1 MIIWTSS
8 ISIFLF
14 RYIFKDYAA
23 DLRFLIIGSLFP
35 LILDSLSYN
44 FGISNKTQFL
54 GHSLLFNVSLFFLIM
69 IITKRSS
76 KIRSN
81 ALLFS
86 IGAFLY
92 LVLSFTWTNQ
102 SIFLYPFFENEQN
115 FIILSS
121 QIEIVLNLIGIL
133 YLIIKFKN
141 FENLKLFLKNGKLLW
156 CKKHIYW
163 NKN

>member
-23 DLRFLIIGSLFP
+23 DLRFIILGSLYP

-69 IITKRSS
+69 IITKRGS

-102 SIFLYPFFENEQN
+102 SVFLYPFFENEQN
-115 FIILSS
+115 FIVLSS
-121 QIEIVLNLIGIL
+121 QFEIVLNLIGII

-141 FENLKLFLKNGKLLW
+141 FESLKLFLRNGNLL
-156 CKKHIYW
+156 
-163 NKN
+163 

>member
-23 DLRFLIIGSLFP
+23 DLRFIIIGSLYP

-69 IITKRSS
+69 IITKRGS

-102 SIFLYPFFENEQN
+102 SVVLYPFFENEQN
-115 FIILSS
+115 FIVLSS

-141 FENLKLFLKNGKLLW
+141 FENLKLFLKNGKLL
-156 CKKHIYW
+156 
-163 NKN
+163 

>member
-23 DLRFLIIGSLFP
+23 DLRFIILGSLYP
-35 LILDSLSYN
+35 LLLDSLIYN

-69 IITKRSS
+69 IITKRGS

-115 FIILSS
+115 FIVLSS
-121 QIEIVLNLIGIL
+121 QFEIVLNLIGIL

-141 FENLKLFLKNGKLLW
+141 FENLKLFLKNGKLL
-156 CKKHIYW
+156 
-163 NKN
+163 

>member
-23 DLRFLIIGSLFP
+23 DLRFIILGSLYP

-69 IITKRSS
+69 IITKRGS

-102 SIFLYPFFENEQN
+102 IIFLYPFFENEQN
-115 FIILSS
+115 FIVLSS

-141 FENLKLFLKNGKLLW
+141 FENLKLFLKNGKLL
-156 CKKHIYW
+156 
-163 NKN
+163 

>member
-23 DLRFLIIGSLFP
+23 DLRFIILGSLYP
-35 LILDSLSYN
+35 LLLDSLIYN

-69 IITKRSS
+69 IITKRGS

-115 FIILSS
+115 FIVLSS
-121 QIEIVLNLIGIL
+121 QIEIVLNSIGIL

-141 FENLKLFLKNGKLLW
+141 FENLKLFLKNGKLL
-156 CKKHIYW
+156 
-163 NKN
+163 

>member
-23 DLRFLIIGSLFP
+23 DLRFLIIGSLYP

-69 IITKRSS
+69 IITKRGS

-115 FIILSS
+115 FIVLSS
-121 QIEIVLNLIGIL
+121 QIEIVLNLVGTL

-141 FENLKLFLKNGKLLW
+141 FENLKLFLKNGKLL
-156 CKKHIYW
+156 
-163 NKN
+163 

>member
-1 MIIWTSS
+1 MIIWTLS

-23 DLRFLIIGSLFP
+23 DLRFIIIGSLYP

-69 IITKRSS
+69 IITKRGS

-115 FIILSS
+115 FIVLSS

-141 FENLKLFLKNGKLLW
+141 FENLKLFLKNGKLL
-156 CKKHIYW
+156 
-163 NKN
+163 

>member
-23 DLRFLIIGSLFP
+23 DLRFIIIGSLYP
-35 LILDSLSYN
+35 LMLDSLSYN
-44 FGISNKTQFL
+44 FGISYKTQFL

-69 IITKRSS
+69 IITKRGS

-115 FIILSS
+115 FIVLSS
-121 QIEIVLNLIGIL
+121 QIEIVLNSIGIL

-141 FENLKLFLKNGKLLW
+141 FENLKLFLKNGKLL
-156 CKKHIYW
+156 
-163 NKN
+163 

>member
-115 FIILSS
+115 FIVLSS

-141 FENLKLFLKNGKLLW
+141 FENLKLFLKNGKLL
-156 CKKHIYW
+156 
-163 NKN
+163 

>member
-23 DLRFLIIGSLFP
+23 DLRFIIIGSLYP

-69 IITKRSS
+69 IITKRGS

-121 QIEIVLNLIGIL
+121 QIEIFLNLIGIL

-141 FENLKLFLKNGKLLW
+141 FENLKLFLKNGKLL
-156 CKKHIYW
+156 
-163 NKN
+163 

>member
-23 DLRFLIIGSLFP
+23 DLRFLIIGSLYP

-44 FGISNKTQFL
+44 FGISNKSQFL

-141 FENLKLFLKNGKLLW
+141 FENLKLFLKNGKLL
-156 CKKHIYW
+156 
-163 NKN
+163 

>member
-23 DLRFLIIGSLFP
+23 DLRFIIIGSLYP

-69 IITKRSS
+69 IITKRGS

-115 FIILSS
+115 FIVLSS

-133 YLIIKFKN
+133 YLIIKIKN
-141 FENLKLFLKNGKLLW
+141 FENLKLFLKNGKLL
-156 CKKHIYW
+156 
-163 NKN
+163 

>member
-23 DLRFLIIGSLFP
+23 DLRFIIIGSLYP

-141 FENLKLFLKNGKLLW
+141 FENLKLFLKNGKLL
-156 CKKHIYW
+156 
-163 NKN
+163 

>member
-1 MIIWTSS
+1 MVIWTSS

-23 DLRFLIIGSLFP
+23 DLRFIIIGSLYP

-69 IITKRSS
+69 IITKRGS

-115 FIILSS
+115 FIVLSS
-121 QIEIVLNLIGIL
+121 QIEIVLNSIGIL

-141 FENLKLFLKNGKLLW
+141 FENLKLFLKNGKLL
-156 CKKHIYW
+156 
-163 NKN
+163 

>member
-23 DLRFLIIGSLFP
+23 DLRFIIIGSLYP

-69 IITKRSS
+69 IITKRGS

-115 FIILSS
+115 FIVLSS
-121 QIEIVLNLIGIL
+121 QFEIVLNLIGVI

-141 FENLKLFLKNGKLLW
+141 FENLKLFLKNGKLL
-156 CKKHIYW
+156 
-163 NKN
+163 

>member
-23 DLRFLIIGSLFP
+23 DLRFIIIGSLYP

-69 IITKRSS
+69 IITKRGS

-115 FIILSS
+115 FIVLSS
-121 QIEIVLNLIGIL
+121 QIEIVLNLIGIF

-141 FENLKLFLKNGKLLW
+141 FENLKLFLKNGKLL
-156 CKKHIYW
+156 
-163 NKN
+163 

>member
-23 DLRFLIIGSLFP
+23 DLRFIIIGSLYP

-69 IITKRSS
+69 IITKRGS

-115 FIILSS
+115 FIVLS
-121 QIEIVLNLIGIL
+121 
-133 YLIIKFKN
+133 
-141 FENLKLFLKNGKLLW
+141 
-156 CKKHIYW
+156 
-163 NKN
+163 

>member
-23 DLRFLIIGSLFP
+23 DLRFIIIGSLYP

-69 IITKRSS
+69 IITKRGSI
-76 KIRSN
+76 IRSN

-115 FIILSS
+115 FIVLSS
-121 QIEIVLNLIGIL
+121 QIEIILNLIGVL

-141 FENLKLFLKNGKLLW
+141 FENLKLFLKNGKLL
-156 CKKHIYW
+156 
-163 NKN
+163 

>member
-23 DLRFLIIGSLFP
+23 DLRFIIIGSLYP

-54 GHSLLFNVSLFFLIM
+54 GHSLLFNVSLFLLIM
-69 IITKRSS
+69 IITKRGS

-133 YLIIKFKN
+133 YLFIKFKN
-141 FENLKLFLKNGKLLW
+141 FENLKLFLKNGKLL
-156 CKKHIYW
+156 
-163 NKN
+163 

>member
-23 DLRFLIIGSLFP
+23 DLRFIIIGSLYP

-69 IITKRSS
+69 IITKRGS

-115 FIILSS
+115 FIFLSS

-141 FENLKLFLKNGKLLW
+141 FENLKLFLKNGKLL
-156 CKKHIYW
+156 
-163 NKN
+163 

>member
-23 DLRFLIIGSLFP
+23 DLRFIILGSLYP

-69 IITKRSS
+69 IITKRDS

-115 FIILSS
+115 FIVLSS

-141 FENLKLFLKNGKLLW
+141 FENLKLFLKNGKLL
-156 CKKHIYW
+156 
-163 NKN
+163 

>member
-23 DLRFLIIGSLFP
+23 DLRFIIIGSLYP

-69 IITKRSS
+69 IITKRGS

-115 FIILSS
+115 FIVLSS
-121 QIEIVLNLIGIL
+121 QFEIVLNLIGVI
-133 YLIIKFKN
+133 YLIVKFKN
-141 FENLKLFLKNGKLLW
+141 FENLKLFLKNGKLL
-156 CKKHIYW
+156 
-163 NKN
+163 

>member
-23 DLRFLIIGSLFP
+23 DLRFIILGSLYP

-81 ALLFS
+81 DLLFS

-115 FIILSS
+115 FIVLSS

-141 FENLKLFLKNGKLLW
+141 FENLKLFLKNGKLL
-156 CKKHIYW
+156 
-163 NKN
+163 

>member
-23 DLRFLIIGSLFP
+23 DLRFLIIGSLYP

-69 IITKRSS
+69 IITKRGS

-115 FIILSS
+115 FIVLSS
-121 QIEIVLNLIGIL
+121 QFEIVLNLIGIL

-141 FENLKLFLKNGKLLW
+141 FENLKLFLKNGKLL
-156 CKKHIYW
+156 
-163 NKN
+163 

>member
-23 DLRFLIIGSLFP
+23 DLRFIIIGSLYP

-44 FGISNKTQFL
+44 FGISDKTQFL

-69 IITKRSS
+69 IITKRGS

-115 FIILSS
+115 FIFLSS

-141 FENLKLFLKNGKLLW
+141 FENLKLFLKNGKLL
-156 CKKHIYW
+156 
-163 NKN
+163 

>member
-23 DLRFLIIGSLFP
+23 DLRFIIIGSLYP

-69 IITKRSS
+69 IITKRGS

-102 SIFLYPFFENEQN
+102 SIFLYPFFEKEQN
-115 FIILSS
+115 CIVLSL
-121 QIEIVLNLIGIL
+121 QIEIVLSLIGIL

-141 FENLKLFLKNGKLLW
+141 FENLKLFLKNGKLL
-156 CKKHIYW
+156 
-163 NKN
+163 

>member
-23 DLRFLIIGSLFP
+23 DLRFIILGSLYP

-69 IITKRSS
+69 IITKRGS

-115 FIILSS
+115 FIVLSS
-121 QIEIVLNLIGIL
+121 QIEIVLNSIGIL

-141 FENLKLFLKNGKLLW
+141 FENLKLFLKNGKLF
-156 CKKHIYW
+156 
-163 NKN
+163 

>member
-14 RYIFKDYAA
+14 RYIFKDYSA
-23 DLRFLIIGSLFP
+23 DLRFIILGSLYP
-35 LILDSLSYN
+35 LIFDSLSYN
-44 FGISNKTQFL
+44 FGISNKTQFI

-69 IITKRSS
+69 IITKRGSR
-76 KIRSN
+76 IRSN

-115 FIILSS
+115 FIVLSS

-141 FENLKLFLKNGKLLW
+141 FENLKLFLKNGKLL
-156 CKKHIYW
+156 
-163 NKN
+163 

>member
-23 DLRFLIIGSLFP
+23 DLRFIIIGSLYP

-54 GHSLLFNVSLFFLIM
+54 GHSLLFYVSLFFLIM
-69 IITKRSS
+69 IITKRGS

-115 FIILSS
+115 FIVLSS

-133 YLIIKFKN
+133 YLINKFKN
-141 FENLKLFLKNGKLLW
+141 FENLKLFLKNGKLL
-156 CKKHIYW
+156 
-163 NKN
+163 

>member
-23 DLRFLIIGSLFP
+23 DLRFIIIGSLYP

-69 IITKRSS
+69 IITKRGSI
-76 KIRSN
+76 IRSN

-141 FENLKLFLKNGKLLW
+141 FENLKLFLKNGKLL
-156 CKKHIYW
+156 
-163 NKN
+163 

>member
-23 DLRFLIIGSLFP
+23 DLRFIILGSLYP

-69 IITKRSS
+69 IITKRGS

-102 SIFLYPFFENEQN
+102 SVFLYPFFENEQN
-115 FIILSS
+115 FIVMPS

-133 YLIIKFKN
+133 YLIIKLKN
-141 FENLKLFLKNGKLLW
+141 FENLKLFLKNGILL
-156 CKKHIYW
+156 
-163 NKN
+163 

>member
-23 DLRFLIIGSLFP
+23 DLRFIIIGSLYP

-69 IITKRSS
+69 IITKRGS

-115 FIILSS
+115 FIVLSS
-121 QIEIVLNLIGIL
+121 QFEIVLNLIGIL

-141 FENLKLFLKNGKLLW
+141 FENLKLFLKNGKLL
-156 CKKHIYW
+156 
-163 NKN
+163 